1 MGKGDQN
8 GRNGL
13 KLLGTGT
20 HDMTMSN
27 MELILIDDFF
37 MEMIL
42 IDDFFY

>member
-13 KLLGTGT
+13 KLLGTGA
-20 HDMTMSN
+20 HDIGN
-27 MELILIDDFF
+27 